1 MLNSKAPPPPPQS
14 AHCLVSDVGI
24 SVLNKQHLRL
34 ASYAMEFNQLVEE
47 LTTREINQKD
57 WKHVDALFSRIMLF
71 VAVHFRDEE
80 GMMQEHDF
88 PKYKQHKKL
97 HDKFIDELASVQSQ
111 INNRKIA
118 FTGKLSN
125 LLCDFLYGHINN
137 EDSQYGDFY
146 RENGINM

>member
-1 MLNSKAPPPPPQS
+1 MFSTKAPPPPKS

-24 SVLNKQHLRL
+24 SVLNSQHLRL

-71 VAVHFRDEE
+71 VSAHFRDEE
-80 GMMQEHDF
+80 DMMQENGF
-88 PKYKQHKKL
+88 PEYKYHKKL
-97 HDKFIDELASVQSQ
+97 HDKFVDEMADVQSK

-118 FTGKLSN
+118 FSDKLST
-125 LLCDFLYGHINN
+125 LLWDFLYGHIND
-137 EDSQYGDFY
+137 EDSKYGEFY
-146 RENGINM
+146 REKGISA

>member
-1 MLNSKAPPPPPQS
+1 MLNSKAPPPPQS

-24 SVLNKQHLRL
+24 STLNSQHLRL

-71 VAVHFRDEE
+71 VAAHFRDEE
-80 GMMQEHDF
+80 QMMQEQGF
-88 PKYKQHKKL
+88 PGFQQHQKL
-97 HDKFIDELASVQSQ
+97 HNKFVDEMADVQSK

-118 FTGKLSN
+118 FSGKLST
-125 LLCDFLYGHINN
+125 LLWDFLYRHINE
-137 EDSQYGDFY
+137 EDAEYGEFY
-146 RENGINM
+146 REKGVGR